1 MRRFREPPRTGSEV
15 PPNLT
20 PRSYTWKEVKPTT
33 ATTRSREAVLEE
45 LECQRTDAIYELCN
59 RLAPV
64 SHDITDLLGADHPL
78 AAELAKLVQEQIG
91 LNIMHIA

>member
-1 MRRFREPPRTGSEV
+1 VNILIRDETNYS
-15 PPNLT
+15 
-20 PRSYTWKEVKPTT
+20 WKEVNTMT
-33 ATTRSREAVLEE
+33 ATTPSREAALEK
-45 LECQRTDAIYELCN
+45 LEHQRCDAIYELCN

-91 LNIMHIA
+91 LNIMYIAR

>member
-1 MRRFREPPRTGSEV
+1 M
-15 PPNLT
+15 
-20 PRSYTWKEVKPTT
+20 T
-33 ATTRSREAVLEE
+33 ATTRSREAVLQE
-45 LECQRTDAIYELCN
+45 LELQHHDAIYELCN

-91 LNIMHIA
+91 LNIMYIAR